1 MPVTETATHWWVNAC
16 AAEYDEALQLASEE
30 LSRLLMAVTGWDKT
44 DTYMYMS
51 IQCDVQINQACRPCR
66 APIVLRFGAPKLH
79 GQKPL
84 IG

>member
-1 MPVTETATHWWVNAC
+1 MTETDTHWWVNAC

-66 APIVLRFGAPKLH
+66 APFILRFGAPKTPGLN
-79 GQKPL
+79 PL